1 MLTVINQEN
10 TNQYRIR
17 YYHLQWDSDIN
28 MYKMI
33 GSDADTHE
41 LVLLGVYKFYK
52 QAINTFALM
61 DYKDNDLMYFKKT
74 KKIFV
79 MPENITDP
87 QECIQIFGSL
97 Y

>member
-17 YYHLQWDSDIN
+17 YYYLKWDSEIS
-28 MYKMI
+28 MYRMI

-41 LVLLGVYKFYK
+41 LVTLGIYRFYK
-52 QAINTFALM
+52 QAIDVFARM

-74 KKIFV
+74 KKEFY
-79 MPENITDP
+79 MPENIIDP
-87 QECIQIFGSL
+87 QVCIQVYGNL